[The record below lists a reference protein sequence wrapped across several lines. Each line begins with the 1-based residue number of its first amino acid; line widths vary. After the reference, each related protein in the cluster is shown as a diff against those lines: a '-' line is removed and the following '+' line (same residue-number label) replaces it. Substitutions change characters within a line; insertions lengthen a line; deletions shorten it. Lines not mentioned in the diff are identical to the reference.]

1 MKEKMKEESKRKLL
15 SFVYYNIHPM
25 KFIVSKSFDDFK
37 KENLYFLDGLTQ
49 KQIKMELTLNKKLSL
64 IQKEFKASKSK
75 FNSFG
80 KYNFRSA
87 EDILEAL
94 KPFNEKYGVYF
105 TVVESLSNIGD
116 LPIIKTRAT
125 IHDIDGVQEIDATA
139 IVGVDLAQKGMQIP
153 QAFGSASSY
162 GKKYALG
169 NLLLIDDTQ
178 DADATNTHGK
188 ESKPEVKEKE
198 LSWLNK
204 NTPEFTQAIEYL
216 KKGGKLAA
224 IETKYKLSKSVKD
237 ELLKIK

>member
-1 MKEKMKEESKRKLL
+1 MKLL
-15 SFVYYNIHPM
+15 H
-25 KFIVSKSFDDFK
+25 
-37 KENLYFLDGLTQ
+37 E
-49 KQIKMELTLNKKLSL
+49 KLSK
-64 IQKEFKASKSK
+64 IQVEFKSNKSK

-105 TVVESLSNIGD
+105 TVIELLDKIGD

-125 IHDIDGVQEIDATA
+125 IHDIDGVQEIEATA

-188 ESKPEVKEKE
+188 ENSKSGAEVKEKE

>member
-1 MKEKMKEESKRKLL
+1 MK
-15 SFVYYNIHPM
+15 
-25 KFIVSKSFDDFK
+25 
-37 KENLYFLDGLTQ
+37 Q
-49 KQIKMELTLNKKLSL
+49 LTLHEKLSK
-64 IQKEFKASKSK
+64 IQVEFKAAKSK

-105 TVVESLSNIGD
+105 TVKEVLSEIANMPTI
-116 LPIIKTRAT
+116 TSYAT
-125 IHDIDGVQEIDATA
+125 VHDIDGVQEIKSTA
-139 IVGVDLAQKGMQIP
+139 VVGVDLQQKGMQIP

-188 ESKPEVKEKE
+188 DALQELREKMNPT
-198 LSWLNK
+198 SDQKWLNK
-204 NTPEFTQAIEYL
+204 DTPQFTQAIEYL
-216 KKGGKLAA
+216 KGGGKLET
-224 IETKYKLSKSVKD
+224 IESKYKLSKAVKD
-237 ELLKIK
+237 ELLKVK